1 MYYILISLIVILIIY
16 IIYFKNKVNK
26 LGKDNYYK
34 LNNEL
39 SEKYKNRLWEISSL
53 EQKEEE
59 KLSEAKRRAE
69 LCEERTRGLESALED
84 KRRSATEIEARLQSQ
99 LESKKE
105 NVDLTLQNYYNSNY
119 NSFKSQLDS
128 ILSQIKSESSEEL
141 EEFLERNREEI
152 VSANLELSSLKSEI
166 EDYRQKR
173 EIINKEILRQRE
185 ISENQN
191 FYRVCL
197 TDEAKADIELLTSIM
212 PRISKRESFNKLIY
226 DTYIA
231 KPVNEM
237 IKRVLGSRTPTGIYK
252 ITRLKTGEIYIG
264 KSTNIHDRWQQHCKS
279 AFHVGTISHSQLHTT
294 MELDGIENWT
304 FEVIEECSKENL
316 TTRESYWIKFYGS
329 KEYGLNMKE

>member
-1 MYYILISLIVILIIY
+1 MYYILITLILILITY

-26 LGKDNYYK
+26 LTKDSYIE
-34 LNNEL
+34 LNNKLKED
-39 SEKYKNRLWEISSL
+39 YKNKLWEFSSL
-53 EQKEEE
+53 EQKE
-59 KLSEAKRRAE
+59 KDRLSKASRQAE
-69 LCEERTRGLESALED
+69 LCESNLRGLEQNLALKRESA
-84 KRRSATEIEARLQSQ
+84 REIENQLQSQ
-99 LESKKE
+99 LKTKKE
-105 NVDLTLQNYYNSNY
+105 NINLTLQNYYNSNY
-119 NSFKSQLDS
+119 TSFKSQLDS
-128 ILSQIKSESSEEL
+128 ILSQLKSESTEEL
-141 EEFLERNREEI
+141 EEYLERNREEI
-152 VSANLELSSLKSEI
+152 ESANLELSSLKSEI

-197 TDEAKADIELLTSIM
+197 SDEAKADIELLTSIM

-237 IKRVLGSRTPTGIYK
+237 IKRVLGNREPSGIYK
-252 ITRLKTGEIYIG
+252 ITRLKTNEIYIG

-279 AFHVGTISHSQLHTT
+279 VFHVGTISHSQLHTT
-294 MELDGIENWT
+294 MEQDGIENWT
-304 FEVIEECSKENL
+304 FEVVEECEKKDL
-316 TTRESYWIKFYGS
+316 AARETYWIKFYGS

>member
-1 MYYILISLIVILIIY
+1 MYYILISLIIVLIIY

-26 LGKDNYYK
+26 LTKDNYID
-34 LNNEL
+34 LNNKLKE
-39 SEKYKNRLWEISSL
+39 SYKNRLWEISSL

-59 KLSEAKRRAE
+59 RLSEVRRRAE
-69 LCEERTRGLESALED
+69 LCESNLRGLEQNLASKRESALE
-84 KRRSATEIEARLQSQ
+84 IENQLQAQ
-99 LESKKE
+99 LETKKE
-105 NVDLTLQNYYNSNY
+105 NIDLTLQNYYNSNY
-119 NSFKSQLDS
+119 SSFKSQLDS

-141 EEFLERNREEI
+141 EEFLEQNREEI
-152 VSANLELSSLKSEI
+152 ESANLELSSLKLEI

-237 IKRVLGSRTPTGIYK
+237 IKRVLGGREPCGIYK
-252 ITRLKTGEIYIG
+252 ITRLKTGEVYVG
-264 KSTNIHDRWQQHCKS
+264 RTVNIHDRWQQHCKS

-316 TTRESYWIKFYGS
+316 TARESYWIKFYGS

>member
-1 MYYILISLIVILIIY
+1 MYYLLFSIIISLIIY
-16 IIYFKNKVNK
+16 IIYFKIKISK
-26 LGKDNYYK
+26 LSKDNYIK
-34 LNNEL
+34 LNKKLE
-39 SEKYKNRLWEISSL
+39 EDYKNRSWEISSL
-53 EQKEEE
+53 ERKEEE
-59 KLSEAKRRAE
+59 RLSNAKNRAE
-69 LCEERTRGLESALED
+69 IAESTLRGIEKTLESQRD
-84 KRRSATEIEARLQSQ
+84 SAREIESQ
-99 LESKKE
+99 LQAQLQVKKE

-119 NSFKSQLDS
+119 TTFKSQLDS
-128 ILSQIKSESSEEL
+128 ILSQIKSESTEEL
-141 EEFLERNREEI
+141 EEFLEKNREEI
-152 VSANLELSSLKSEI
+152 ESANLELSSLKSEI

-185 ISENQN
+185 ISENQD

-197 TDEAKADIELLTSIM
+197 SDEAKADLELLISIM

-237 IKRVLGSRTPTGIYK
+237 IKRVLGSKEPCGIYK
-252 ITRLKTGEIYIG
+252 ITRIKTGEIYIG

-294 MELDGIENWT
+294 MEQDGIENWI
-304 FEVIEECSKENL
+304 FEVVEECEKKDL
-316 TTRESYWIKFYGS
+316 TTRETYWIKFYGS